1 MNSPIYSLDVAAW
14 FRSTF
19 SQDGNGKIILSYPSH
34 VSALELAV
42 GLVPSD
48 TLYGIQDI
56 IKNINNNDYHAIL
69 DHIEKACKQGNWEL
83 SEDRNSSFFYLRI
96 NYVAA
101 KAELY
106 MNSIYDTTDLEE
118 FLKPVTS
125 TAKMFELLIPKLQF
139 IKYLPENNWYYNF
152 RNSTNGCIGSKAEI
166 HLAWE
171 NECLRKRVEDLE
183 VKLRTVIDKLN

>member
-14 FRSTF
+14 FKSTF
-19 SQDGNGKIILSYPSH
+19 SQDRNGKIILSHPSYE
-34 VSALELAV
+34 SP
-42 GLVPSD
+42 G
-48 TLYGIQDI
+48 TILYGIPDI
-56 IKNINNNDYHAIL
+56 IKNINNNDYYAIL
-69 DHIEKACKQGNWEL
+69 DHIEKACKQGNWVYSGPNVPNEI
-83 SEDRNSSFFYLRI
+83 FYLRI
-96 NYVAA
+96 NYVSA

-125 TAKMFELLIPKLQF
+125 TAKMFELLIPKSEF
-139 IKYLPENNWYYNF
+139 IKYIPENNWYYNF
-152 RNSTNGCIGSKAEI
+152 NKYGNQKMY
-166 HLAWE
+166 LAWE

>member
-14 FRSTF
+14 FKSTF
-19 SQDGNGKIILSYPSH
+19 SQDGNGNINLSAPPFSEKGAF
-34 VSALELAV
+34 S
-42 GLVPSD
+42 
-48 TLYGIQDI
+48 YGIESI
-56 IKNINNNDYHAIL
+56 ISNIDNKGYNAVL
-69 DHIEKACKQGNWEL
+69 DHIENACKYTNWVQ
-83 SEDRNSSFFYLRI
+83 SNRDWGGTIPFFYLRI

-152 RNSTNGCIGSKAEI
+152 RNSTGGCIGSKAEI

>member
-14 FRSTF
+14 FKSTF

-34 VSALELAV
+34 ASASMSI
-42 GLVPSD
+42 VPIH
-48 TLYGIQDI
+48 TLYGIPDI
-56 IKNINNNDYHAIL
+56 IKNINNNDYYAIL
-69 DHIEKACKQGNWEL
+69 DHIEKACKQGNWVYSGPNVPNEI
-83 SEDRNSSFFYLRI
+83 FYLRI

-118 FLKPVTS
+118 FLKPVAS
-125 TAKMFELLIPKLQF
+125 TAKMFELLIPKSEF
-139 IKYLPENNWYYNF
+139 IKYIPENNWYYNF
-152 RNSTNGCIGSKAEI
+152 NKYRDQKMY
-166 HLAWE
+166 LAWE

>member
-1 MNSPIYSLDVAAW
+1 MNSPIYILNVAAW
-14 FRSTF
+14 FKSTF
-19 SQDGNGKIILSYPSH
+19 IQDGNGKIILSHPAYESPGTIH
-34 VSALELAV
+34 
-42 GLVPSD
+42 
-48 TLYGIQDI
+48 YGIPDI
-56 IKNINNNDYHAIL
+56 IKNINNNDYYAIL

-118 FLKPVTS
+118 FLRPVTS
-125 TAKMFELLIPKLQF
+125 TAKMFSLLIPKREF
-139 IKYLPENNWYYNF
+139 IKYIPENNWYYKFNKY
-152 RNSTNGCIGSKAEI
+152 GDQKMY
-166 HLAWE
+166 LAWE

>member
-14 FRSTF
+14 FKSTF
-19 SQDGNGKIILSYPSH
+19 SQDRNGKIILSYPSH
-34 VSALELAV
+34 VSATMSI
-42 GLVPSD
+42 VPSN
-48 TLYGIQDI
+48 TLYGIPDI

-69 DHIEKACKQGNWEL
+69 DHIEKACKQGNWVYSGPNVPNEI
-83 SEDRNSSFFYLRI
+83 FYLRI

-125 TAKMFELLIPKLQF
+125 TAKMFELLIPKSEF
-139 IKYLPENNWYYNF
+139 IKYIPENNWYYNF
-152 RNSTNGCIGSKAEI
+152 NKYGDQKMY
-166 HLAWE
+166 LAWE